1 MTTARPKCKAQ
12 GDAAVVAY
20 FGDAI
25 DEASHA
31 KATALVRYLESNPL
45 PGQVDI
51 TRAFASV
58 QVQFDPLASDHKL
71 ISAGI
76 GTAASA
82 MDLADEQPRR
92 TVEVPVNYGGDEG
105 PDLSFVARRCG
116 QSQSEVIARHSGGQY
131 FCHFVGFTPGFPY
144 LGGLDQSLACPRLDS
159 PRVSLPV
166 GAVGIGGAQTG
177 LYPLGGPGGWRI
189 IGRTPL
195 LAYSPWRDPV
205 CLINAGDRVRF
216 INCRAE
222 DFPAPPTPA
231 NLWDSGSTPVLEV
244 LQPGGMSLIQDQGRR
259 GSQQMGIAVSGAL
272 DQTALAVANT
282 LVGNDPGAAALEM
295 TLLGPKLRALRDVA
309 VAVCGSNL
317 GPRIDNLPSAMWS
330 ALFLRQGQILQF
342 TGPLG
347 GARAI
352 LAVSGGLAARPWLGS
367 RSAFPAGL
375 VGAPLAKGDVL
386 RAHWPG
392 SPRPQALLPRQFH
405 PVIQSPLVLRAVP
418 GPNDDLFKPSAL
430 RCLVS
435 RTFKVG
441 INSDR
446 RGVRLEGEVVG
457 LTPACAKVISEPV
470 TPGVVQVPANGQPV
484 VLMREQTVGGYA
496 KLATVIG
503 PDLDKLANA
512 KPGDTVRFHLI
523 SPEQAVQETRAHH
536 DTLRK
541 MIKACAQ

>member
-1 MTTARPKCKAQ
+1 MTAVRPICKAQ

-20 FGDAI
+20 FSHAI

-31 KATALVRYLESNPL
+31 NTTALVRHLESHPL
-45 PGQVDI
+45 PGQVDL
-51 TRAFASV
+51 TRAFSSV
-58 QVQFDPLASDHKL
+58 QVRFDPMITDHKL

-76 GTAASA
+76 GAAASA
-82 MDLADEQPRR
+82 MDMANEQPRR
-92 TVEVPVNYGGDEG
+92 TVEVPVSYGGDEG

-116 QSQSEVIARHSGGQY
+116 LSQSEVIALHSRGEY

-159 PRVSLPV
+159 PRVSLPA

-195 LAYSPWRDPV
+195 LAYAPWRDPV

-216 INCRAE
+216 INSKAE
-222 DFPAPPTPA
+222 DFPAPPVPA
-231 NLWDSGSTPVLEV
+231 NLWESGSTPVLEV
-244 LQPGGMSLIQDQGRR
+244 LRPGGMSLIQDTGRR
-259 GSQQMGIAVSGAL
+259 GSQQMGAAVSGAL

-295 TLLGPKLRALRDVA
+295 TLLGPKLRALRDVV
-309 VAVCGSNL
+309 VAVCGSDL

-330 ALFLRQGQILQF
+330 ALLLRQGQMLQF
-342 TGPLG
+342 GGPLG

-352 LAVSGGLAARPWLGS
+352 LAVSGGLAAKPWLGS
-367 RSAFPAGL
+367 RSAFPSGL
-375 VGAPLAKGDVL
+375 VGAPLAKGEVL
-386 RAHWPG
+386 RAHAPG
-392 SPRPQALLPRQFH
+392 NPNTQALLPLQFQ
-405 PVIQSPLVLRAVP
+405 PVVQSPLVLRAVP
-418 GPNDDLFKPSAL
+418 GPNDELFQPSAL
-430 RCLVS
+430 RSLAS

-446 RGVRLEGEVVG
+446 RGVRLEGEIMG
-457 LTPACAKVISEPV
+457 LTSACAKVISEPV
-470 TPGVVQVPANGQPV
+470 TPGVVQVPANGEPV

-512 KPGDTVRFHLI
+512 KPGDAVRFRLI
-523 SPEQAVQETRAHH
+523 SSEQAVKETRVHH
-536 DTLRK
+536 DKIRK
-541 MIKACAQ
+541 MIKACE